1 MPNNIVNP
9 FGNPAAQT
17 VATANAD
24 AGMWSPNFQVQGN
37 SYIVW
42 GTEGIMGNYIVLSA
56 SESQRIEEIDIMQ
69 GAGFTAIVVLLMDG
83 VDVDIEVIDDTSIT
97 PPPTIAQNPYLLVTP
112 FGTLPMLMVA
122 NAANQAPKREGHRNF
137 KFKSYTAITLH

>member
-1 MPNNIVNP
+1 MQTA
-9 FGNPAAQT
+9 GND
-17 VATANAD
+17 ATL
-24 AGMWSPNFQVQGN
+24 WSPNFQVYGN

-83 VDVDIEVIDDTSIT
+83 IDVDIEVIDDTSIT
-97 PPPTIAQNPYLLVTP
+97 PPTIAGTPYLLVTP
-112 FGTLPMLMVA
+112 FGTIPMLLVSTT
-122 NAANQAPKREGHRNF
+122 ANQAPKREGHRAF
-137 KFKSYTAITLH
+137 KFKSFTAITGLH